1 MKKKVLLLF
10 LISWGM
16 NLLFAQGENDN
27 WYFGNKAAV
36 NFSGTTPVS
45 LANSNMYTIEA
56 CGSVSDSAGNLL
68 FYTDGMSIWNKNHQV
83 MPNGSNLKG
92 HFSSQQVAILKHPGN
107 ANQYFVFNG
116 GYNGYNDGSN
126 IISYSI
132 VDINLQG
139 GLGDV
144 IANQKNIAVIDNA
157 GNNFVSEAITVVP
170 TSENKFWVLMPKN
183 QTLYSYLVDSQ
194 GFHNNTP
201 VTSNLNFPANLG
213 TNQRHF
219 GIKASQRLCDKKFSN
234 YICISL
240 WHDNYQPAHQNK
252 VYSFNNTTGQITSD
266 YSLEVNSGG
275 AYLPEFNKYGSVLF
289 LGYDVLYAVDLESST
304 PSNVIYSQIYDF
316 GGTACS
322 AIQRNKNNDIYI
334 SKQSSYYLGR
344 IINPDIYSPS
354 NMSVNMQDL
363 LLGNN
368 MFGQRTNHGLPQLIE
383 TTRNGNTQYCLSEL
397 ECQPDLTLFTPETN
411 TNYTHRAITITTK
424 DKYLVQA
431 GNGKITLRGG
441 KSVTM
446 LPDTYI
452 KGGSDFL
459 AHIQDCN
466 IKVKTDQNK
475 NSGVRLVLNL
485 DDKRNNQA
493 RKEINIYPNPV
504 TDFLNIQSDTKVD
517 LVTVYDISGKKVN
530 VSLINNKVD
539 VRSIPSGAYII
550 NIETKDG
557 KTTKKFIKK

>member
-1 MKKKVLLLF
+1 MKKKILLLL
-10 LISWGM
+10 LINWGM
-16 NLLFAQGENDN
+16 NMIFAQGENDN

-36 NFSGTTPVS
+36 NFSGSTPVS

-68 FYTDGMSIWNKNHQV
+68 FYTDGMSIWNRNHQV
-83 MPNGSNLKG
+83 MPNGSGLGG
-92 HFSSQQVAILKHPGN
+92 HFSSQQVVILKHPGN

-116 GYNGYNDGSN
+116 GFNGGGN

-132 VDINLQG
+132 VDINLQS

-144 IANQKNIAVIDNA
+144 PNNLKNIPVVDNL
-157 GNNFVSEAITVVP
+157 GSNFESEAITVVP

-183 QTLYSYLVDSQ
+183 QILYSYLVDAQ

-201 VTSNLNFPANLG
+201 VTSNLNFPINLG
-213 TNQRHF
+213 TNMRHF
-219 GIKASQRLCDKKFSN
+219 SIKASQKLCDKKFSN

-240 WHDNYQPAHQNK
+240 WHNNYLTAHQNK
-252 VYSFNNTTGQITSD
+252 VYSFNNTTGQITPD

-275 AYLPEFNKYGSVLF
+275 AYIPEFNKYGSVLF
-289 LGYDVLYAVDLESST
+289 LGYDVLYAVDLENST

-344 IINPDIYSPS
+344 IINPDFYSPS
-354 NMSVNMQDL
+354 SMSVNMQDL

-383 TTRNGNTQYCLSEL
+383 TVQNGSMQYCPSEVS
-397 ECQPDLTLFTPETN
+397 CIPDLTLLAPEMN
-411 TNYTHRAITITTK
+411 INYTHRAITITTK
-424 DKYLVQA
+424 DKYLVEN
-431 GNGKITLRGG
+431 GNGKITLQGG
-441 KSVTM
+441 KSITM

-459 AHIQDCN
+459 AHILDCR
-466 IKVKTDQNK
+466 IKSKTDQNR
-475 NSGVRLVLNL
+475 NSNIKIVLNL
-485 DDKRNNQA
+485 DDKKKGIINHS
-493 RKEINIYPNPV
+493 EINIYPNPV
-504 TDFLNIQSDTKVD
+504 TDFLNITSNTTIDQIA
-517 LVTVYDISGKKVN
+517 VYDISGKNVN
-530 VSLINNKVD
+530 VSITDNKVD
-539 VRSIPSGAYII
+539 VKNLPAGAYII
-550 NIETKDG
+550 SIETKDG
-557 KTTKKFIKK
+557 KTTKKFIKR